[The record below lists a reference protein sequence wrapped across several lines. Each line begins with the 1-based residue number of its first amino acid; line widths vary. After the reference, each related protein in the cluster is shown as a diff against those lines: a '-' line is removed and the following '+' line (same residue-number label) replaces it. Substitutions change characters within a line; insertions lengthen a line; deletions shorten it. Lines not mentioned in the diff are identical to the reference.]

1 MRSTGVPSPTDTT
14 PATMLARSR
23 SDRVWGGP
31 ASGSLLWCWLRNLCV
46 LLKTPN
52 TTELYTAMLA
62 RGKDMPL
69 KKPNTCGERKREN
82 CSRVPSSPH
91 CPGHRPALPQ
101 PVGWGGDRKPG
112 ASEEDTGG
120 C

>member
-1 MRSTGVPSPTDTT
+1 MRSTGAPSPTETT

-23 SDRVWGGP
+23 SDSTWGGP
-31 ASGSLLWCWLRNLCV
+31 ASGSRHRWWLRNLWV

-69 KKPNTCGERKREN
+69 KKPNTCGET
-82 CSRVPSSPH
+82 
-91 CPGHRPALPQ
+91 Q
-101 PVGWGGDRKPG
+101 
-112 ASEEDTGG
+112 EEDV
-120 C
+120 

>member
-1 MRSTGVPSPTDTT
+1 MRSTGVPSPMDTT

-23 SDRVWGGP
+23 SDRVRGGP

-46 LLKTPN
+46 LLKTPK

-69 KKPNTCGERKREN
+69 KKPNTYGERKHEN
-82 CSRVPSSPH
+82 CSRVSN
-91 CPGHRPALPQ
+91 CPVSRAQTCPPAACRRL
-101 PVGWGGDRKPG
+101 VGRQK
-112 ASEEDTGG
+112 AR
-120 C
+120 CR